1 MRNAKDQTE
10 KINIV
15 TTNELATSRRAL
27 ERKAREYERL
37 KRGWAK
43 DLTDEQRE
51 NILVDFDA
59 KYAEMPLSEESSD
72 GEDEPMIESVDEFG
86 RTRMVRQTRLPRLPT
101 PERELKPYGIY
112 FQLTIE

>member
-1 MRNAKDQTE
+1 VWLRNARDQTE
-10 KINIV
+10 KINVV

-27 ERKAREYERL
+27 ERKAVEYERL

-59 KYAEMPLSEESSD
+59 KYAEMSSD
-72 GEDEPMIESVDEFG
+72 EDSDEGEDEPMVETVDEFG
-86 RTRMVRQTRLPRLPT
+86 RTRMVRQTRLARPST
-101 PERELKPYGIY
+101 PERERPYRFLCIG
-112 FQLTIE
+112 